1 MPGTSLNMTQL
12 SRYLHLPEKQVQ
24 KMVDRG
30 TIPGRKIQGEWFFSK
45 DEVHRWLEVR
55 IGASDDAELADV
67 EGALARSATADE
79 ETEVRI
85 SKLLHAEAIQIPLK
99 GKTRDSVIRTMSG
112 LAAET
117 GLLWDADAMTEAI
130 KTREEL
136 HPTALDNGVAL
147 LHPRRPMSSI
157 LGDSFIAMGITPTGI
172 PFGGGFGNLTDVF
185 FLICS
190 TDDRVHLRTLA
201 RLSRILTYPDFL
213 DKLRGASNPDQVIE
227 LVRETE
233 EAIR

>member
-1 MPGTSLNMTQL
+1 MPGTSMNITQL
-12 SRYLHLPEKQVQ
+12 ARYLHTPEQQVR

-30 TIPGRKIQGEWFFSK
+30 TIPGRKIQGEWVFSK
-45 DEVHRWLEVR
+45 DEVHRWLETK
-55 IGASDDAELADV
+55 IGASDDAELANV
-67 EGALARSATADE
+67 EGALARSAGVE
-79 ETEVRI
+79 EDAEVRI
-85 SKLLHAEAIQIPLK
+85 ASLLHPEAIKIPLT

-117 GLLWDADAMTEAI
+117 GLLWDPEAMTEAI
-130 KTREEL
+130 KSREEL

-157 LGDSFIAMGITPTGI
+157 LGDSFIAMGITPAGI
-172 PFGGGFGNLTDVF
+172 PFGGGFGNLTDIF

-201 RLSRILTYPDFL
+201 RLSRILTYLDFL
-213 DKLRGASNPDQVIE
+213 DKLRDASTPAQVIE

-233 EAIR
+233 ESIK